1 MNLYDKV
8 LKIDVLDNAL
18 LNELVDDIGYGS
30 RGTINMVVDLLT
42 TLKER
47 IKRGDKIRLEKTG
60 EILTVDSFRRLVEDE
75 FTIYVTKAVF
85 KNTVLPH
92 KVFFRIENSEPGL
105 ELVYSGEKQNKL
117 FKWIADIDEE
127 YALLE
132 LLPTHVV
139 YIRNSQT
146 RQLLPFI
153 SEKGNYYVYSQQEG
167 KIKEIM

>member
-1 MNLYDKV
+1 MPGVLIIEALAQVGAVAILSLEENKGKIAYFGGINKCRFTGKV
-8 LKIDVLDNAL
+8 VP
-18 LNELVDDIGYGS
+18 
-30 RGTINMVVDLLT
+30 
-42 TLKER
+42 
-47 IKRGDKIRLEKTG
+47 GDKIRLEKTG

-105 ELVYSGEKQNKL
+105 DLVYSGEEQNKL
-117 FKWIADIDEE
+117 FRWIADIDEE

>member
-1 MNLYDKV
+1 MIFYQKKGVLFMNLYDKV

-92 KVFFRIENSEPGL
+92 KVFFRIENFTT
-105 ELVYSGEKQNKL
+105 K
-117 FKWIADIDEE
+117 
-127 YALLE
+127 
-132 LLPTHVV
+132 
-139 YIRNSQT
+139 
-146 RQLLPFI
+146 
-153 SEKGNYYVYSQQEG
+153 
-167 KIKEIM
+167 